1 MCSVVVWACRSVT
14 SFIRTLLLGSPSSIL
29 KPMQVFQGKSCT
41 MIGTHHCSM
50 FCSHH
55 SQSLHWVCL
64 SKMSPPESAYRFVL
78 LAFTSTDKKVF
89 LGLSVQHVNCLG
101 GGVVCKSAR
110 NVTVMQVLLLL
121 IIAKT
126 LLLRAR
132 NFYSCWKLYM
142 ERGCYAV
149 SRSVSARAQQCVF
162 QVASYSWLDDE
173 WCLQLSNNLLLCCW
187 CI

>member
-1 MCSVVVWACRSVT
+1 MGLVGEEISSDVCSVVVWVCRSVT

-78 LAFTSTDKKVF
+78 LAFPSTDKKVF
-89 LGLSVQHVNCLG
+89 LGLSVQHVNCWAG
-101 GGVVCKSAR
+101 GCVRVQG
-110 NVTVMQVLLLL
+110 MLL
-121 IIAKT
+121 
-126 LLLRAR
+126 
-132 NFYSCWKLYM
+132 SC
-142 ERGCYAV
+142 R
-149 SRSVSARAQQCVF
+149 
-162 QVASYSWLDDE
+162 
-173 WCLQLSNNLLLCCW
+173 CCDY
-187 CI
+187 